1 MGLYA
6 DVPVCLGVAMRVALV
21 NIKGGVGKTTTAMH
35 LAAGLAERGRTGLV
49 DTDPQQSAAMWSV
62 NLDLPYAVVSR
73 PAPDV
78 AKWLPTIATGYD
90 HWVLDTPPANLA
102 IVKSAVMAADV
113 VLVPCAP
120 SGVEVNRLAPTFEM
134 LAEIE
139 PVHPVGA
146 GVLLNKMRYGTNSAR
161 SIREILAELN
171 YPVMAT
177 EIPLY
182 ETYTAAFGTV
192 PVVTTV
198 WRDLVKELDA

>member
-1 MGLYA
+1 
-6 DVPVCLGVAMRVALV
+6 MRVALV
-21 NIKGGVGKTTTAMH
+21 NIKGGVGKTTAAMH
-35 LAAGLAERGRTGLV
+35 LAAGLSDTGRTMVV
-49 DTDPQQSAAMWSV
+49 DCDPQQSAAMWSV
-62 NLDLPYAVVSR
+62 SLDLPYAVVSR

-78 AKWLPTIATGYD
+78 ARWLPAVAAGYD
-90 HWVLDTPPANLA
+90 HVVIDTPPSNLP

-171 YPVMAT
+171 YPVMAN
-177 EIPLY
+177 EIPLH
-182 ETYTAAFGTV
+182 EVYTASFGTV
-192 PVVTTV
+192 PVITTV
-198 WRDLVKELDA
+198 WRDLVKELGA

>member
-1 MGLYA
+1 
-6 DVPVCLGVAMRVALV
+6 MRVALV
-21 NIKGGVGKTTTAMH
+21 NIKGGVGKTTAAMH
-35 LAAGLAERGRTGLV
+35 LAGGLAESGRTMLV
-49 DTDPQQSAAMWSV
+49 DCDPQQSAAMWSV
-62 NLDLPYAVVSR
+62 SLDLSYSVISR

-78 AKWLPTIATGYD
+78 AKWLPTVAVGYD
-90 HWVLDTPPANLA
+90 HVVIDTPPSTLP

-161 SIREILAELN
+161 SIREILAERG
-171 YPVMAT
+171 YPVMAN
-177 EIPLY
+177 EIPLH
-182 ETYTAAFGTV
+182 EAYTAAFGTV

-198 WRDLVKELDA
+198 WRDLVKELGA

>member
-1 MGLYA
+1 
-6 DVPVCLGVAMRVALV
+6 MRVALV

-35 LAAGLAERGRTGLV
+35 LGAALADGGRTMLV
-49 DTDPQQSAAMWSV
+49 DCDPQQSAAMWSV
-62 NLDLPYAVVSR
+62 SLDLPYTVTSR

-78 AKWLPTIATGYD
+78 ARWLPPIAADYE
-90 HWVLDTPPANLA
+90 HVVIDTPPSNLP

-120 SGVEVNRLAPTFEM
+120 SGVEINRLAPTFEM

-139 PVHPVGA
+139 PIHPVAA

-161 SIREILAELN
+161 SIREILAEKD

-177 EIPLY
+177 EIPLQEAY
-182 ETYTAAFGTV
+182 AASFGTV

-198 WRDLVKELDA
+198 WRDLAKELEA